1 MSALGNGLF
10 DAGRH
15 EEALS
20 VREAELAMKRR
31 LGDSENNILTVQTN
45 LASTYYALGRHQD
58 DMRMSQN
65 VYSGRLKLLGE
76 EHGET
81 LLAAGNY
88 AASLFSLKRF
98 KEAKALLRRT
108 VPVARRVLGE
118 GHEVT
123 LRMRWIY
130 AKALCNDPG
139 AALDDVREAVA
150 TLEDV
155 ERIARRVL
163 GGAHPTTSNVENN
176 LRAARAVLA
185 AREAKATEAITP
197 GNA

>member
-1 MSALGNGLF
+1 MKLSGGEHKDTLLEANNYANLLVRLERF
-10 DAGRH
+10 
-15 EEALS
+15 EEAKSLY
-20 VREAELAMKRR
+20 RK
-31 LGDSENNILTVQTN
+31 
-45 LASTYYALGRHQD
+45 
-58 DMRMSQN
+58 
-65 VYSGRLKLLGE
+65 
-76 EHGET
+76 T
-81 LLAAGNY
+81 L
-88 AASLFSLKRF
+88 
-98 KEAKALLRRT
+98 
-108 VPVARRVLGE
+108 PVARRVLGE